1 MTKLGIGAALAV
13 VLCTSQVAHA
23 FCGLY
28 LAADGAPRLGDA
40 TEVVVMRKGTRT
52 VLSMQNS
59 YVGPAEPFAFVVPVP
74 AAVQAR
80 DISIVDRGAFDAVE
94 RLGAPRLAEYWEQ
107 DPCAST
113 HAAPTPIAARGTT
126 ADVGPPAEPDTE
138 DPDVI
143 LESQLAAGEYQ
154 IAIVAAKDAAGL
166 EAWLRREKY
175 QLPAGAQPLLR
186 DYLERGMKLLVA
198 KVDPKRVAFA
208 GGRAVLSP
216 LRVSYESEQL
226 VLPIRLGLANSPGT
240 QDLLVNVLAPE
251 RHEAASYPN
260 VTIPTNLAV
269 TSSVRDQFG
278 AFYAALFD
286 ATLDKYP
293 DAVVTEYVWD
303 ASSCDPCTGPPLST
317 GHLEALGADVLGD
330 ASSFVL
336 TRLHAR
342 YGKGIEHDLV
352 LRPAP
357 PIAGGRERILGSGM
371 LERGAHPA
379 PANGFEARYTIR
391 HAWLGPLTCEHPVR
405 DRWSTKPGSVKPA
418 LDLAHDLAFASRGG
432 VELATLV
439 QHDVP
444 ALDLTVRENPLEVVP
459 ATVPATAPANSGVG
473 CASTTG
479 EMRMGMVIVALLVVR
494 RRKAA
499 RAG

>member
-13 VLCTSQVAHA
+13 LLCTAQVAHA

-28 LAADGAPRLGDA
+28 LAADNAPRLGDA
-40 TEVVVMRKGTRT
+40 TELVVMRKGTRT

-59 YVGPAEPFAFVVPVP
+59 YIGPAEPFAFVLPVP

-80 DISIVDRGAFDAVE
+80 DVAVVDRGAFDAVE
-94 RLGAPRLAEYWEQ
+94 RLGAPRLVELWEQ
-107 DPCAST
+107 DPCASAE
-113 HAAPTPIAARGTT
+113 AAATQRT
-126 ADVGPPAEPDTE
+126 ASSATAELDPPVETDVE

-154 IAIVAAKDAAGL
+154 IAIVAAKDVAGL

-175 QLPAGAQPLLR
+175 QVPPGAEPLLR
-186 DYLERGMKLLVA
+186 GYLERGMKLLVA

-216 LRVSYESEQL
+216 LRVTYDSGEL

-240 QDLLVNVLAPE
+240 QDLVINILAPE
-251 RHEAASYPN
+251 RHEAASYPS
-260 VTIPTNLAV
+260 VTIPTNIAV
-269 TSSVRDQFG
+269 TSSVRDRFG

-303 ASSCDPCTGPPLST
+303 ASSCDPCTGPPLSA

-342 YGKGIEHDLV
+342 YGKAIEQDLV

-379 PANGFEARYTIR
+379 PNNGFEARYTIR

-418 LDLAHDLAFASRGG
+418 LDLAFAPRGTA
-432 VELATLV
+432 ELAKLV

-444 ALDLTVRENPLEVVP
+444 ALDLTLRESPLEVMP
-459 ATVPATAPANSGVG
+459 ATVPATTSAKSGVG

-479 EMRMGMVIVALLVVR
+479 DTRMGLVLVVLLLVR
-494 RRKAA
+494 RRNVA